1 MFCSEAHKLLQIVW
15 QRYTIININI
25 INTQNSS
32 RCFSSDCTFFGIDT
46 FWGWISLSNIL
57 PSFTYYQFLIN
68 WKWKCH
74 RFGKCEGHLS
84 TKETDIWKKI
94 SVLWN
99 LNQSFIY
106 PRSLR
111 HNLSASLAKL
121 LETGATHSFIH
132 RPPGFSLID
141 YRVSQKSDASVLFFK
156 LALLSVCS
164 STYKT
169 CFEHFF
175 LSTLQCD

>member
-1 MFCSEAHKLLQIVW
+1 M
-15 QRYTIININI
+15 IILTEPHI
-25 INTQNSS
+25 SHD
-32 RCFSSDCTFFGIDT
+32 RHDRRWCTFFKPVYFPDCSFFLVLILFGIE
-46 FWGWISLSNIL
+46 FVFCLQYCAKL
-57 PSFTYYQFLIN
+57 LKYYQFLIN

-74 RFGKCEGHLS
+74 RFGKCKGHLS

-132 RPPGFSLID
+132 RLPGFSLID

-156 LALLSVCS
+156 LALLSFCS

-169 CFEHFF
+169 CFEHFCK
-175 LSTLQCD
+175 Q